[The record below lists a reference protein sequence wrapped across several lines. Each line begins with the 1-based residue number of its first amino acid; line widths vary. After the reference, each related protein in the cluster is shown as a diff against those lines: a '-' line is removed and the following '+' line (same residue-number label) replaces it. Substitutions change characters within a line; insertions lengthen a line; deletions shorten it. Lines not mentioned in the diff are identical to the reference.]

1 MDTNEPVVT
10 TAEPRPGVLLITLN
24 RPHVRNAVDQVLAG
38 ALDSALT
45 RLESD
50 PSLRVG
56 VLSGAGGHFC
66 SGMDLKAF
74 PAEGVPL
81 VADRGLGGL
90 TRARIRKPLIA
101 AVEGAAVAGG
111 FELALACDL
120 ITASETAFFA
130 LPEVARGLI
139 AAEGGAVRLPGRLP
153 YHVAMEMLLTAARR
167 RRGAVRARQPG
178 HAGGRGSRRGDHP
191 GRVRPGPFPRRRPH
205 HQADR
210 PGHPRSRR
218 PRGLHRPGSA
228 ERAGLHHTRRRRGGA
243 GVHREASP
251 VLEPLTGGAPAGV
264 TSRGRPRPVR
274 RPARRD
280 RRPRRPGWRT

>member
-90 TRARIRKPLIA
+90 TRAHIRKPLIA

-153 YHVAMEMLLTAARR
+153 YHVAMEMLLTAARLPAADAAR
-167 RRGAVRARQPG
+167 YGLVNRVTREGGALDAAISLAEAV
-178 HAGGRGSRRGDHP
+178 
-191 GRVRPGPFPRRRPH
+191 
-205 HQADR
+205 QAHSLDAVHITKR
-210 PGHPRSRR
+210 IVQDT
-218 PRGLHRPGSA
+218 RGLDDHAAYTVQDPLSAPVFTTHAAAEGARAFTEKRPPPWI
-228 ERAGLHHTRRRRGGA
+228 R
-243 GVHREASP
+243 
-251 VLEPLTGGAPAGV
+251 
-264 TSRGRPRPVR
+264 
-274 RPARRD
+274 
-280 RRPRRPGWRT
+280 